1 MFKRK
6 LYTHDQLVAFF
17 DRSTMQCYWEGLV
30 KEYPAT
36 YKVVWETLPSRL
48 CQGEAARRH
57 WDNSELYLRLREGL
71 SVLHWCL
78 GADVATEL
86 IYIGQVPVLAA
97 LLGLR
102 EDVVD
107 QPALAH
113 VDLQT
118 HAILKAVKK
127 ISDLQVKG
135 DQDILTIASLNDLSI
150 GPSYRDLLVES
161 YIRVGVSQ
169 QSQLKERL
177 RAIGDRRGIHQS
189 VVGGG

>member
-1 MFKRK
+1 MF
-6 LYTHDQLVAFF
+6 
-17 DRSTMQCYWEGLV
+17 
-30 KEYPAT
+30 
-36 YKVVWETLPSRL
+36 
-48 CQGEAARRH
+48 
-57 WDNSELYLRLREGL
+57 
-71 SVLHWCL
+71 
-78 GADVATEL
+78 
-86 IYIGQVPVLAA
+86 VLAA
-97 LLGLR
+97 LLDLR

-107 QPALAH
+107 QPTPAH

>member
-6 LYTHDQLVAFF
+6 LYTRDQLIVFF
-17 DRSTMQCYWEGLV
+17 DRNTMQCYWEDLV

-36 YKVVWETLPSRL
+36 YKVVWETLPSHL

-71 SVLHWCL
+71 SALHWCL

-86 IYIGQVPVLAA
+86 LYIGQVPVLAA
-97 LLGLR
+97 LLDLR

-107 QPALAH
+107 QPTPAH